1 MHPIKSASERLEMLR
16 EFLISVASI
25 VGVMLIALGIFAL
38 AYYVS
43 PERLM
48 LGAFVPH
55 RPNPMPA
62 ILGGMALFIGIAL
75 VYAARTRD

>member
-1 MHPIKSASERLEMLR
+1 MLR

-48 LGAFVPH
+48 IGAFVPH
-55 RPNPMPA
+55 KPNPMPP
-62 ILGGMALFIGIAL
+62 ILGGIAL
-75 VYAARTRD
+75 VIGMALVYVARTRD